1 MLSEK
6 YVSVVN
12 AILRVIPDDKINRA
26 ISRGQR
32 DTREAW
38 EWGDD
43 SQLWIEIAMSSGIAC
58 TKEHVYSAHSQMSGI
73 PKRTLRHYA
82 DHAKFFEK
90 ATREQYEPLA
100 FSHFMVAKRFGPRW
114 KGVLGTAADYLEKVG
129 RLPSAEWLEWKF
141 SKNAQPVLEADAELE
156 KVTDEMVESMNAQ
169 DEMMPPY
176 NPEGEEDDIET
187 TQAQT
192 RYSLDKMDDTARAMK
207 AAIAITTALTVE
219 RRARLIKSVDALRA
233 ELEEA
238 MKEVAHP
245 TPDGDRH

>member
-6 YVSVVN
+6 YVGVVN
-12 AILRVIPDDKINRA
+12 AILRVIPDDEINRA

-43 SQLWIEIAMSSGIAC
+43 SLNWIKIAMSSGIAC
-58 TKEHVYSAHSQMSGI
+58 TKDHVYSAHSQMSGI

-90 ATREQYEPLA
+90 ATREKYEPLA

-114 KGVLGTAADYLEKVG
+114 ERVLKAAADYLEKVG

-141 SKNAQPVLEADAELE
+141 SRNAQPVLEADSKLE
-156 KVTDEMVESMNAQ
+156 KVTDEMVESMKAE
-169 DEMMPPY
+169 DEMPPY
-176 NPEGEEDDIET
+176 DPEGEEGCIET

-192 RYSLDKMDDTARAMK
+192 RYSLNKMEDTAYAMR
-207 AAIAITTALTVE
+207 AAIAITTALTVQ
-219 RRARLIKSVDALRA
+219 RRARLIEYVEALMV

-238 MKEVAHP
+238 MKDVSHP
-245 TPDGDRH
+245 TPKGK

>member
-43 SQLWIEIAMSSGIAC
+43 SLLWIEIAMSSGIAC

-114 KGVLGTAADYLEKVG
+114 KGVLGAAADYLEKVG

-156 KVTDEMVESMNAQ
+156 KVTDEMVESMKAE
-169 DEMMPPY
+169 DESKY
-176 NPEGEEDDIET
+176 DEIDIEVDPAVAT
-187 TQAQT
+187 EAQA
-192 RYSLDKMDDTARAMK
+192 RRSFDRMHV
-207 AAIAITTALTVE
+207 TVGLM
-219 RRARLIKSVDALRA
+219 AKLLPWLPISVDRQVSLSDTMYKLLN

-238 MKEVAHP
+238 MQEVAHTVP
-245 TPDGDRH
+245 KGE